1 MQRPLFLMPVQNL
14 LLQLV
19 RQAGTLLRQ
28 QVGKVHQVRY
38 KSEKNLVTEMDQ
50 RVETLFLRAV
60 SRHFPEHEVLSE
72 EMEEEARGEGWS
84 RPAGRGR
91 VRWIIDPLDGTTNYA
106 HGFPHFSVSA
116 GVEYQGRIVLGAVFN
131 PMLSELFFA
140 RQGQGASLNGK
151 PIRVSRVRR
160 LEHALLATGFPY
172 DLKTSRINNFAEFK
186 RVSQH
191 CQAVRRAGS
200 ASLDLCDVAC
210 GRFDGFWE
218 YKLKPWDVAAAS
230 LIVQE
235 AGGRI
240 SNFSGPGLN
249 IYGGS
254 FIAGNCQVYPGLRKV
269 LTTRT

>member
-1 MQRPLFLMPVQNL
+1 MSHAVPLTPIQTL

-19 RQAGTLLRQ
+19 RQAGVMLRQ
-28 QVGKVHQVRY
+28 RVGHVHQVRL
-38 KSEKNLVTEMDQ
+38 KSEKDLVTEMDK
-50 RVETLFLRAV
+50 RVEALFLRAV
-60 SRHFPEHEVLSE
+60 SRRFPDHEVLSE
-72 EMEEEARGEGWS
+72 EMEETERAAVQAK
-84 RPAGRGR
+84 PTGRGR

-116 GVEYQGRIVLGAVFN
+116 GIEYQGRMVLGAVFN
-131 PMLSELFFA
+131 PMLRELFFA
-140 RQGQGASLNGK
+140 RRGHGARLNGK
-151 PIRVSRVRR
+151 LIRVSQVRR
-160 LEHALLATGFPY
+160 LEAALLGTGFPY
-172 DLKTSRINNFAEFK
+172 DLRTSRVNNFNEFK

-200 ASLDLCDVAC
+200 AALDLCDVAC

-218 YKLKPWDVAAAS
+218 YKLKPWDVAAGS

-240 SNFSGPGLN
+240 TNFKGSGLD

-254 FIAGNCQVYPGLRKV
+254 FIAGNRSVHAGLRKV
-269 LTTRT
+269 LATAS